1 MVRAQGRGPGDK
13 GVMMVDVEDR
23 SAGTITFLFTDVE
36 GSTRLWEQFPDDMKS
51 ALARHDAI
59 LRAAIEGSQGRIV
72 KTTGDGMMA
81 VFERAA
87 DAAVAGLEAQR
98 AMTSEP
104 WSSIAPRVRMG
115 VHAGQAE
122 QRGGDFFGPT
132 VNRTART
139 MAAGHGGQIL
149 LSDSAAALATDHLPA
164 DASLLDLGEHRLRD
178 LGRAEH
184 VFQLLHPDLE
194 STFPPLAALPREG
207 GTLPSQSAPF
217 VGRQVELEEVQS
229 RLEDPAVRL
238 LTLTGPGG
246 TGKTSLAI
254 RAAERVG
261 PRYRDGVSFVDLS
274 SARQTD
280 AVAIAVARAVG
291 VGDVGDRPLQ
301 EELVNVLRS
310 RRMLLVL
317 DNFEQ
322 VTEAADMVGRWLR
335 DCPDVKLLVTSREA
349 LHVRAEHV
357 YRVPPLGLPPAA
369 LKKPS
374 ALRLEQFEAIQ
385 LFVDRA
391 RAVQSDFRLTDDNA
405 SAVAEIC
412 RRLDGLPLAIELA
425 AARLRLF
432 SPEALRDR
440 LGDRLGLLRSG
451 PRDLPER
458 QQAIRATIDWSYDL
472 LDAPERRL
480 FEVLSVFHDASITA
494 VEAVAVEA
502 IEADGDASDVLD
514 RLTGLI
520 EKSLVRQNEPADG
533 EPRVGMLETIRVYAA
548 ERLEQC
554 DDGGAAARR
563 AHATFYAGL
572 AAEGRR
578 ELLGNEREAAL
589 ARMATEVENLR
600 IAWRHWVAES
610 DLEQLDKLA
619 NTLLILFDARGWYLD
634 TVALT
639 TDLLTVLA
647 STTTTP
653 ERVGKEIALRTTLA
667 RALIATKGYTPE
679 AEDALASAL
688 DLFERG
694 TDARQQFA
702 VLRGLV
708 SLYDYRAE
716 FDKVIS
722 LGAEILELAEREN
735 NPRMLVDGHLVVG
748 MTTMFLTD
756 LQGGLDHFDKAI
768 ALFPQLPIRS
778 PYAGVGND
786 SRVACLTT
794 SAITLWMMGDSDQAA
809 ERATDALALAAEI
822 DHPFT
827 SAFAPFHSGLIHL
840 WRQEPDIALDR
851 AISLLEIAD
860 EHDFRIWTAAGTCLL
875 GAAQVGLDRFDEGL
889 ANVRTGLD
897 LYQGM
902 RSPPVFWPMLL
913 FVSAGASLR
922 AGRPAEAMGPMDKA
936 IEFMSAGGGATLLP
950 EFHVLKGDILA
961 ALEPRQDGGPSVA
974 EPWYQRAFDRA
985 AELNARTAWLRAA
998 TRLARLRLAEGRPE
1012 LASDTLGPVL
1022 ASITEGFA
1030 TADVQDAKALLAQV
1044 VRERSPAAGRPAKA

>member
-1 MVRAQGRGPGDK
+1 MI
-13 GVMMVDVEDR
+13 GVMEDR

-36 GSTRLWEQFPDDMKS
+36 GSTRLWEQFPDGMKG
-51 ALARHDAI
+51 ALERHDTI
-59 LRAAIEGSQGRIV
+59 LRAAIDASGGRIV

-87 DAAVAGLEAQR
+87 DAATAGLTAQR
-98 AMTSEP
+98 ALATEP
-104 WSSIAPRVRMG
+104 WSSVALRVRMG
-115 VHAGQAE
+115 LHAGQAE

-139 MAAGHGGQIL
+139 MAAGHGGQVL
-149 LSDSAAALATDHLPA
+149 LSDSAAALASDHLPEG
-164 DASLLDLGEHRLRD
+164 ASLRDLGEHRLRD

-194 STFPPLAALPREG
+194 SSFPPLAALPRDG
-207 GTLPSQSAPF
+207 GNLPQRSAPF
-217 VGRQVELEEVQS
+217 VGRQDELDEILT

-246 TGKTSLAI
+246 TGKTTLAV
-254 RAAERVG
+254 RAAEHVG
-261 PRYRDGVSFVDLS
+261 PGFRDGVAFVDLS
-274 SARQTD
+274 SARQID

-291 VGDVGDRPLQ
+291 VGDVGDRSLQ
-301 EELVNVLRS
+301 DELVNVLRS

-322 VTEAADMVGRWLR
+322 VTEAADMVGLWLR
-335 DCPDVKLLVTSREA
+335 DCAELKLLVTSREA

-357 YRVPPLGLPPAA
+357 YRVPPLGLPPAS

-405 SAVAEIC
+405 AAVAEIC

-458 QQAIRATIDWSYDL
+458 QQALRATIDWSYDL
-472 LDAPERRL
+472 LDASERRL
-480 FEVLSVFHDASITA
+480 FELLSVFHDASVAA
-494 VEAVAVEA
+494 VETVALEA
-502 IEADGDASDVLD
+502 IGTDGDASDLLD

-520 EKSLVRQNEPADG
+520 EKSLVRQIEAANG
-533 EPRVGMLETIRVYAA
+533 EPRVGMLETIRAYAA
-548 ERLEQC
+548 ERLDQC
-554 DDGGAAARR
+554 DDGGASARR
-563 AHATFYAGL
+563 AHALFYAEL
-572 AAEGRR
+572 ASAGRR
-578 ELLGNEREAAL
+578 ELLGNHRETAL
-589 ARMATEVENLR
+589 TNMANEVENLR

-619 NTLLILFDARGWYLD
+619 SSLLILYDARGWYID

-647 STTTTP
+647 STTSSP
-653 ERVGKEIALRTTLA
+653 ERISKEIALRTTLA

-679 AEDALASAL
+679 AEDALASAV

-694 TDARQQFA
+694 ADARQQFT

-735 NPRMLVDGHLVVG
+735 NPRMLIDGHLVAG
-748 MTTMFLTD
+748 MTKMFLSD
-756 LQGGLDHFDKAI
+756 LQAGLDHFDTAI
-768 ALFPQLPIRS
+768 ALFPKLPVRS
-778 PYAGVGND
+778 SYAGVGND

-794 SAITLWMMGDSDQAA
+794 SAITLWMMGYPDRAA
-809 ERATDALALAAEI
+809 ERATDALALAAEL

-827 SAFAPFHSGLIHL
+827 SAFARFHSGLIHL
-840 WRQEPDIALDR
+840 WRREPDIALDR

-860 EHDFRIWTAAGTCLL
+860 DHDFRIWTAAGTCLL

-889 ANVRTGLD
+889 GNIRTGLD

-913 FVSAGASLR
+913 FVSAAASLR
-922 AGRPAEAMGPMDKA
+922 AGRPADAMGPIDRA
-936 IEFMSAGGGATLLP
+936 IEFMSVGGDATLLP

-961 ALEPRQDGGPSVA
+961 ALEPGQHAGPSVA
-974 EPWYQRAFDRA
+974 EPWYRRAFDRA
-985 AELNARTAWLRAA
+985 AELDARTAWLRAA
-998 TRLARLRLAEGRPE
+998 TRLARVRLAEGQPD
-1012 LASDTLGPVL
+1012 LASSTLGPVL
-1022 ASITEGFA
+1022 ASFTEGFA
-1030 TADVQDAKALLAQV
+1030 TLDLREAQALLDEIA
-1044 VRERSPAAGRPAKA
+1044 EDRSATPGRRTSSQA